1 MNTLQD
7 LRSTL
12 DAHAAEITDSAT
24 TTRVA
29 AVAGRARVVRR
40 RRAAG
45 VAVAAVLVA
54 GAVAVPFLTSDSR
67 PMPADREL
75 IGKIAPATLESLG
88 YTYHFA
94 EGVEGGEK
102 HAEIRLRASD
112 EPRLITWA
120 STKPEV
126 GVLGAYDDLHLRS
139 RDTDFDDFILVP
151 EGVSGSWSVRAE
163 GAPAAI
169 AVYELGD
176 ERPEGVTVDGIT
188 FRDDVAGDRLLAA
201 QIGEVGQDEV
211 EVEVTVP
218 PSGQIR
224 FTSLCQGEPR
234 DVWLH
239 LDFGPRYGE
248 FGHGPSC
255 DDPGFDPGGGGGS
268 TSRLGRPGEV
278 FVVSAFLTRGEDGP
292 RIDSDDVRLG
302 IAAYHVAEP
311 AARVAGYDVPSL
323 VEHGGHVWEYDGQY
337 SARPG
342 SSRLAHTNSDDT
354 PLLVQAIAHRTGDQR
369 VVMSWNEARDGQH
382 NSIGGGVTTFP
393 LMPGERASIAV
404 KEPVPAQALLGFAF
418 YGRFD

>member
-12 DAHAAEITDSAT
+12 DVHAAEVTDSPT
-24 TTRVA
+24 TARVA

-45 VAVAAVLVA
+45 VAAAAALAAV
-54 GAVAVPFLTSDSR
+54 AVAVPALTSDSR

-75 IGKIAPATLESLG
+75 IGKIAPETLESLG

-94 EGVEGGEK
+94 EGVEGAEK
-102 HAEIRLRASD
+102 HAEIKLRASD

-126 GVLGAYDDLHLRS
+126 GVLGENGDLHLRS

-151 EGVSGSWSVRAE
+151 EGGSGSWSVRAE

-211 EVEVTVP
+211 EIEVTVP
-218 PSGQIR
+218 ASGQLR
-224 FTSLCQGEPR
+224 FSSLCQGEPR

-239 LDFGPRYGE
+239 VDFGPRYGE
-248 FGHGPSC
+248 FGRGGSC
-255 DDPGFDPGGGGGS
+255 DDPAFDPGVGGS
-268 TSRLGRPGEV
+268 ITRMGRPGEV
-278 FVVSAFLTRGEDGP
+278 LVVGAYLTRGEDGP

-302 IAAYHVAEP
+302 VAAYHVGEP
-311 AARVAGYDVPSL
+311 AARVAGYGVPAL
-323 VEHGGHVWEYDGQY
+323 VEFDGHVWEYDGQY
-337 SARPG
+337 SAPPG
-342 SSRLAHTNSDDT
+342 SPRLVHTNSDDT
-354 PLLVQAIAHRTGDQR
+354 PLLVKAIAHRTGDQR
-369 VVMSWNEARDGQH
+369 VATTWNPGRDSQIV
-382 NSIGGGVTTFP
+382 NVGGGVSTFR
-393 LMPGERASIAV
+393 LMPGQRASIAV
-404 KEPVPAQALLGFAF
+404 REPVPSQALLGFAF